1 MMLTMTDHLMMNVK
15 RDTETKNRS
24 IYRLEYLIFVHVGSV
39 ARKGRWL
46 IQQQHLCRVQRRL
59 SS

>member
-15 RDTETKNRS
+15 RDTETKNKS
-24 IYRLEYLIFVHVGSV
+24 YRLEYLIFVHVGSV

-46 IQQQHLCRVQRRL
+46 INNNIFAEFKGD
-59 SS
+59 